1 MKDKIKP
8 KYNAAQNVGWM
19 VKIAWKVRKRVLF
32 ICVAMAALE
41 VLYNLTQLYVAPE
54 ILSCVE
60 RHAPVGELLG
70 TIGFFTL
77 ALFLTMGLKEYLRE
91 ISMYPRVDVRSSIVG
106 MIARKCN
113 MTSFPNTLD
122 VKFIKLKEKAH
133 HSVQGNTEAAENIWK
148 TLTVLLQNVG
158 GFLVYLA
165 ILSRLNWMLLVVIA
179 ATCVVGFLVSR
190 YSSNWI
196 FRHRDAEE
204 TFYAKKSYIRKK
216 AESVELA
223 KDIRIFGL
231 QNWLNELLDRIHNVY
246 LDFRLR
252 CEKIKLLADVT
263 EALLTMARNGIAY
276 AYLLHLALRDS
287 LSVPEF
293 ILYFTAVSTF
303 TTWVMGILQA
313 AEKLHEESLDL
324 SQVRE
329 FLEYPETFRFEGG
342 TAIPKADA
350 YELELEHVS
359 FRYPGAEED
368 TIHDLDL
375 TVRPGEKLAIVG
387 LNGAGKTTLVKLLC
401 GLFDPTEGRV
411 LLNGVDVR
419 DFNRREYY
427 GLFSAV
433 FQEFSILDVTV
444 AENIAQTNENIDTKK
459 LWDCIEKAGL
469 TETIQKLP
477 KGLDTHVGRQVYL
490 DGVLFSGGQT
500 QRLML
505 ARALYKDGAILLLDE
520 PTAALDPLAENDIYQ
535 KYKDMT
541 AGKTSLFISHRL
553 ASTRF
558 CDRIIFVADG
568 HITEEGTHDQ
578 LLARGGAYASS
589 LKSRAAIIRKGRR
602 SDYEKENEFQAR
614 SVRSFP
620 CGKGA
625 ARSQPQIFP
634 GGDAV
639 YRRGRNSALCDGV
652 LLRPDSEGAGAAPQ
666 ARCASEL
673 GHRRGAV
680 YRTVRR
686 REGGA
691 VSADGDHAG
700 RSVRQKRDAVLPEVL
715 LNGLCGRGQA
725 GDPRPAGADRPE
737 RELVK
742 LWPDAGSG
750 DL

>member
-1 MKDKIKP
+1 MKDKTKP

-19 VKIAWKVRKRVLF
+19 IKIAWKVRRRVLF
-32 ICVAMAALE
+32 LCVAMAALE
-41 VLYNLTQLYVAPE
+41 VANNLAQLYVAPE
-54 ILSCVE
+54 ILSRVE
-60 RHAPVGELLG
+60 RHAPMGELLG
-70 TIGFFTL
+70 TIGLFTL
-77 ALFLTMGLKEYLRE
+77 ALFLTMGLKAYFKQIALF
-91 ISMYPRVDVRSSIVG
+91 PRVDVRSNIVG
-106 MIARKCN
+106 MIGRKCN
-113 MTSFPNTLD
+113 MTSFPNTLEA
-122 VKFIKLKEKAH
+122 KFIKLREKAH
-133 HSVQGNTEAAENIWK
+133 QSTQGNNEATEEIWE
-148 TLTVLLQNVG
+148 TLTLLMQNVG
-158 GFLVYLA
+158 GFLVYLT
-165 ILSRLNWMLLVVIA
+165 ILSHLNGVLLGVIV

-190 YSSNWI
+190 YSDNWT
-196 FRHRDAEE
+196 FRHREE
-204 TFYAKKSYIRKK
+204 EESYYAKKSYIRRK

-231 QNWLNELLDRIHNVY
+231 QGWLNELLDRVHNVY
-246 LDFRLR
+246 LDFLLR
-252 CEKIKLLADVT
+252 SEKVQLLSDIT

-276 AYLLHLALRDS
+276 AYLLHMALRDS

-303 TTWVMGILQA
+303 TTWVMGILQSA
-313 AEKLHEESLDL
+313 QKLHEESLDI

-329 FLEYPETFRFEGG
+329 FLDYPEPFRFEGG
-342 TAIPKADA
+342 MAIPKADA
-350 YELELEHVS
+350 YELKLEHVS
-359 FRYPGAEED
+359 FRYPGSEED

-469 TETIQKLP
+469 TETVQKLP
-477 KGLDTHVGRQVYL
+477 NGLDTHVGREVYL

-500 QRLML
+500 QRMML

-558 CDRIIFVADG
+558 CDRIIFIADG

-578 LLARGGAYASS
+578 LLARGGAYAR
-589 LKSRAAIIRKGRR
+589 LFEIQSR
-602 SDYEKENEFQAR
+602 YYQE
-614 SVRSFP
+614 
-620 CGKGA
+620 GKA
-625 ARSQPQIFP
+625 F
-634 GGDAV
+634 
-639 YRRGRNSALCDGV
+639 
-652 LLRPDSEGAGAAPQ
+652 
-666 ARCASEL
+666 
-673 GHRRGAV
+673 
-680 YRTVRR
+680 
-686 REGGA
+686 
-691 VSADGDHAG
+691 
-700 RSVRQKRDAVLPEVL
+700 
-715 LNGLCGRGQA
+715 
-725 GDPRPAGADRPE
+725 
-737 RELVK
+737 
-742 LWPDAGSG
+742 
-750 DL
+750 